1 MTEKRHNMQVLSKD
15 QKTYFEDHADDFLK
29 ERGISKAQFAKAM
42 GVIPQNINKL
52 VGTKNIC
59 TLTSIANYLDIP
71 LPVIL
76 FGKDETKQDIHGCIY
91 IGGKPNLVN
100 SREDIENLLKEIE

>member
-1 MTEKRHNMQVLSKD
+1 MQVLSKD
-15 QKTYFEDHADDFLK
+15 QKTYFEDHADDLLK
-29 ERGISKAQFAKAM
+29 ERGISKAEFAKAM
-42 GVIPQNINKL
+42 GVMPQNTNKL

-76 FGKDETKQDIHGCIY
+76 FGNEEAGQDIHGCIY
-91 IGGKPNLVN
+91 INGKPHLIN
-100 SREDIENLLKEIE
+100 SKEDIESILKEI

>member
-1 MTEKRHNMQVLSKD
+1 MQVLSKD
-15 QKTYFEDHADDFLK
+15 QKTYFEDHADDLLK
-29 ERGISKAQFAKAM
+29 ERGISKAEFAKAM
-42 GVIPQNINKL
+42 GVMPQNTNKL

-76 FGKDETKQDIHGCIY
+76 FGNEEAEQDIHGCIY
-91 IGGKPNLVN
+91 INSKPHLIN
-100 SREDIENLLKEIE
+100 SKEDIESILKDI

>member
-1 MTEKRHNMQVLSKD
+1 MQVLSKD

-76 FGKDETKQDIHGCIY
+76 FGNEEAVPDIHGCIY
-91 IGGKPNLVN
+91 INGKPHLIN
-100 SREDIENLLKEIE
+100 SKEDIESILKDI

>member
-1 MTEKRHNMQVLSKD
+1 MQVLSKD
-15 QKTYFEDHADDFLK
+15 QKTYFEDHAEDFLK
-29 ERGISKAQFAKAM
+29 QRGISKAQFAKAM

-71 LPVIL
+71 LSVIL
-76 FGKDETKQDIHGCIY
+76 FGNEEAEQDIHGCIF
-91 IGGKPNLVN
+91 INGKENIVH
-100 SREDIENLLKEIE
+100 SREDIKNLLENLEG

>member
-1 MTEKRHNMQVLSKD
+1 MQVLSKG
-15 QKTYFEDHADDFLK
+15 QKTFFEDHAEDFLK
-29 ERGISKAQFAKAM
+29 VRGISKAQFAKAM

-76 FGKDETKQDIHGCIY
+76 FGNEEMEQDIHGCIFVD
-91 IGGKPNLVN
+91 GKPNLVN
-100 SREDIENLLKEIE
+100 SKDDLAKLLNTLKA

>member
-1 MTEKRHNMQVLSKD
+1 MQVLSKD
-15 QKTYFEDHADDFLK
+15 QKTYFEDHADDLLK

-59 TLTSIANYLDIP
+59 TLTSIANYLGIP
-71 LPVIL
+71 LPLIL
-76 FGKDETKQDIHGCIY
+76 FGNEEEEQDIHGCIY
-91 IGGKPNLVN
+91 INGKPVLVN
-100 SREDIENLLKEIE
+100 SKEDIEKVLKEI

>member
-1 MTEKRHNMQVLSKD
+1 MQVLSKD
-15 QKTYFEDHADDFLK
+15 QKTYFEDHAEDFLK
-29 ERGISKAQFAKAM
+29 QRGISKAQFAKAM

-71 LPVIL
+71 LSVIL
-76 FGKDETKQDIHGCIY
+76 FGNEEAEQVIHGCIF
-91 IGGKPNLVN
+91 INGKENIVH
-100 SREDIENLLKEIE
+100 SREDIKNLLENLEG

>member
-1 MTEKRHNMQVLSKD
+1 MQVLSKD

-76 FGKDETKQDIHGCIY
+76 FGKDETKQDIHGCIFVD
-91 IGGKPNLVN
+91 GDPVVVN
-100 SREDIENLLKEIE
+100 SKEELLKLAKTLEKE

>member
-1 MTEKRHNMQVLSKD
+1 MQVLSKD
-15 QKTYFEDHADDFLK
+15 QKTYFEDHADDLLK
-29 ERGISKAQFAKAM
+29 ERGISKAEFAKAM
-42 GVIPQNINKL
+42 GVMPQNTNKL

-76 FGKDETKQDIHGCIY
+76 FGNEEAEQDIHGCIY
-91 IGGKPNLVN
+91 INGKPHLIN
-100 SREDIENLLKEIE
+100 SKEDIESILKDI

>member
-1 MTEKRHNMQVLSKD
+1 MQVLSKD

-76 FGKDETKQDIHGCIY
+76 FGNEEAVPDIHGCIY
-91 IGGKPNLVN
+91 INGKPNLIN
-100 SREDIENLLKEIE
+100 SKEDIESILKDI